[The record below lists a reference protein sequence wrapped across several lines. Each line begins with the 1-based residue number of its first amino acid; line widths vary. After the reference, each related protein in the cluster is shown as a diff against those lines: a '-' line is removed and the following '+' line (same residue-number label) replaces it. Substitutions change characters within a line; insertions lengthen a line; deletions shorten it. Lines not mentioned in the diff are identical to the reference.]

1 MKEKDLASS
10 VDASTKQKNSNAIVS
25 VEIYSD
31 IVCPWC
37 FIGKRR
43 FEKALAQAGVK
54 DRISVAW
61 RPYEL
66 NPDMPTE
73 GIDRREH
80 RINKFGSLEHSQ
92 ELDAKVAKAGQGEG
106 ITFNHDAIEK
116 APNTLNGHRL
126 IKYAQ
131 EQGHQDEV
139 VEALFKSYFCDGVD
153 IGNVDALV
161 KIGSQSG
168 LDQAKLT
175 EFLNSTSGI
184 DEVKEEERKGLR
196 MGVSGV
202 PGFVFN
208 GQLTFSGAQDPT
220 VTAALLKEVCKQ
232 TS

>member
-1 MKEKDLASS
+1 MKENDLACSG
-10 VDASTKQKNSNAIVS
+10 DASTKQQNSNGVIS

-43 FEKALAQAGVK
+43 FEKALALTGLK

-66 NPDMPTE
+66 NPDMPIQ

-92 ELDAKVAKAGQGEG
+92 KLDAQVAKAGQSEG

-131 EQGHQDEV
+131 EKGDQDSV
-139 VEALFKSYFCDGVD
+139 VEALFKSYFCEGID

-161 KIGSQSG
+161 KIGSQCG
-168 LDQAKLT
+168 LEQAKLADY
-175 EFLNSTSGI
+175 LNSTNGVN
-184 DEVKEEERKGLR
+184 EVKEEERKGIS

-202 PGFVFN
+202 PGFVIN
-208 GQLTFSGAQDPT
+208 GELTFSGAQDPT

-232 TS
+232 AS